1 MWPAKGFFKY
11 PHTRVFQHDHSWF
24 DMFFKY
30 WKKFFVSVICKGFF
44 SMTTPS
50 FDKIFRIF
58 LFWFLKRQILF
69 IIEVGNYKLYNLW
82 ICYMGM
88 AFRDGNNFCKAFTDM
103 TYLTYMHLCLCKSF
117 AKIVPI
123 PKNYNSEI
131 KNPNFHDQLQLFL
144 QSL

>member
-1 MWPAKGFFKY
+1 
-11 PHTRVFQHDHSWF
+11 
-24 DMFFKY
+24 
-30 WKKFFVSVICKGFF
+30 
-44 SMTTPS
+44 
-50 FDKIFRIF
+50 
-58 LFWFLKRQILF
+58 
-69 IIEVGNYKLYNLW
+69 
-82 ICYMGM
+82 M